1 MEATTSL
8 QERLASL
15 KEQNLKRLT
24 PEMQDTMFSDL
35 QKLEETGIIEQAPK
49 VGDKLADFSLPNQL
63 GNQAN
68 LNELLA
74 KGPVVMKF
82 YRGGWC
88 PYCNLDLPAYQAI
101 LPQIKEAGA
110 TLVAITP
117 ELPDSSLSTAEKHA
131 LAYDV
136 LTDEGSRYAEAI
148 KIMFTLQPEI
158 VELYKL
164 FELDID
170 KHNGREQYN
179 MPLAATFVVDTD
191 GTVAY
196 SFVRVDYTERAEPA
210 DILEVL
216 STLKK

>member
-8 QERLASL
+8 KEGLASL
-15 KEQNLKRLT
+15 KEQNLTRLT
-24 PEMQDTMFSDL
+24 PEMRETVASDL
-35 QKLEETGIIEQAPK
+35 QKLEETGIIEKAPK
-49 VGDKLADFSLPNQL
+49 VGDKLANFSLPNQL
-63 GNQAN
+63 GNQID

-74 KGPVVMKF
+74 NGPVVMKF

-110 TLVAITP
+110 TLVAVTP

-158 VELYKL
+158 VELYEL

-216 STLKK
+216 STLK